1 MPYNASTMD
10 QYAGVTTGE
19 NVSTMQDRL
28 VEPVGLVKALGIEL
42 TETTPERVVAR
53 MPITAMHLQPFGYL
67 HGGASIALAETV
79 ASIGAHLAS
88 PPDKVAFGL
97 EINANHLRPK
107 RSGTLTAVA
116 TPLHRGQ
123 TTHVWDVKIYDEAEK
138 LICVSRCTLAIVA
151 GERPD
156 QPVNSGQASGSE
168 DQTTA

>member
-1 MPYNASTMD
+1 MD

-88 PPDKVAFGL
+88 PPDRITFGL

-138 LICVSRCTLAIVA
+138 LICVSRCTLAVVA
-151 GERPD
+151 GERPHR
-156 QPVNSGQASGSE
+156 SASSEQASGSE

>member
-19 NVSTMQDRL
+19 NVSTMQDRP

-67 HGGASIALAETV
+67 HGGASITLAETV

-138 LICVSRCTLAIVA
+138 LICVSRCTLAVVA

-156 QPVNSGQASGSE
+156 GPAHSGQASRSE
-168 DQTTA
+168 DQTTV